1 MVAPM
6 TTSNYPSRSVV
17 LVLLLGLI
25 ACAVNAAEAQSAA
38 PPGPGDFAV
47 AVWGGYT
54 TAKVDCAN
62 CEAGA
67 TYRDT
72 WQAGVAP
79 LWRVNNKVLAG
90 VEFVYQPSSQKNRSR
105 SSSLLASVMFH
116 PWATSGFYIKGG
128 YGLAWVRTTFTVD
141 GVDQKDRFNGMAVN
155 YGIGWR
161 FRQHNRVSF
170 GLFGSH
176 YITTAGTV
184 VVQSLEAVNVIGNG
198 WVGGVSVFVR

>member
-6 TTSNYPSRSVV
+6 STSTYPSRFVM
-17 LVLLLGLI
+17 LVLLLSLI
-25 ACAVNAAEAQSAA
+25 AWAGKAEAQSAA
-38 PPGPGDFAV
+38 PPGPGDFNV
-47 AVWGGYT
+47 AVWGGYA
-54 TAKVDCAN
+54 TAKVDCGN

-72 WQAGVAP
+72 WQAGVTP

-90 VEFVYQPSSQKNRSR
+90 VEFVYQPSSKANRSR

-116 PWATSGFYIKGG
+116 PWATSGFYLKGG
-128 YGLAWVRTTFTVD
+128 YGLTWVRTTFTVD
-141 GVDQKDRFNGMAVN
+141 GVDQKDKFNGMAVN

-161 FRQHNRVSF
+161 FRQHNRVSL

-184 VVQSLEAVNVIGNG
+184 HVQSFEAVNVIGNG
-198 WVGGVSVFVR
+198 WVGGVSVFLR